1 MQQLT
6 QPGHD
11 VGELA
16 ALVSRLAGGADVSHL
31 RMEQLLTVLHA
42 VIEHWRETV
51 AKKFLRHRP
60 GGPGGDGGGGEEF
73 DVWELHAAVL
83 MALPGLHPREA
94 WAMRLDEA
102 VGYLASPRRLRPAG
116 ESDARS
122 RAAGVAGRRGRPHV
136 AVARRRRADGDQTR
150 WTACG
155 RSWRAARESESEF

>member
-51 AKKFLRHRP
+51 AKNSSAIAP
-60 GGPGGDGGGGEEF
+60 A
-73 DVWELHAAVL
+73 VQAA
-83 MALPGLHPREA
+83 MA
-94 WAMRLDEA
+94 
-102 VGYLASPRRLRPAG
+102 
-116 ESDARS
+116 
-122 RAAGVAGRRGRPHV
+122 AAGKSSTSGSSTRP
-136 AVARRRRADGDQTR
+136 
-150 WTACG
+150 C
-155 RSWRAARESESEF
+155 